1 MEMRTSQRSSING
14 GVGIGGVTPTSTSKV
29 LGQKRKQGPDD
40 SSLNDQQRFTK
51 RFNLLSIDGS
61 NSSNSNSNLYI
72 PVNNPAAAQNGP
84 PLPQHPRR
92 QNGDGQEEELMQVD
106 STPTRVYI
114 HDLDAELAE
123 DDSPT
128 SSHPPLVFLPDI
140 EARLSRLPRQ
150 VLLNRDDERESQQ
163 LVLYATPKSLTVDE
177 GHDVVRKAILEARQR
192 AQEKSVEEARMRQ
205 VDMEARYGTIS
216 GVASNAVGMPEMA
229 HGYSVGYGADAED
242 DEDPDAMDIG

>member
-1 MEMRTSQRSSING
+1 MEMRSRIVNG

-29 LGQKRKQGPDD
+29 LGLKRKQGPDD

-84 PLPQHPRR
+84 PLPQHPRD
-92 QNGDGQEEELMQVD
+92 QPHGNGQEEELMQVD

-140 EARLSRLPRQ
+140 EARLSKLPRQ
-150 VLLNRDDERESQQ
+150 VLLNRNDDERESQQ
-163 LVLYATPKSLTVDE
+163 LVLYATPKSLTIADE
-177 GHDVVRKAILEARQR
+177 GRDVVRKAIIEARQR

-205 VDMEARYGTIS
+205 VDMEARYGTMS
-216 GVASNAVGMPEMA
+216 GVASNVVGMPEMA
-229 HGYSVGYGADAED
+229 HEYSVGYDADGE
-242 DEDPDAMDIG
+242 EDPDAMDIG

>member
-1 MEMRTSQRSSING
+1 MSMRTSQRSSVNG
-14 GVGIGGVTPTSTSKV
+14 GGGVTPTSTSKV

-61 NSSNSNSNLYI
+61 NSSNSNLYI

-84 PLPQHPRR
+84 PLPR
-92 QNGDGQEEELMQVD
+92 QNGGEGEREELMQVD
-106 STPTRVYI
+106 DTANRVYI

-140 EARLSRLPRQ
+140 EARLSKLPRQ
-150 VLLNRDDERESQQ
+150 VLLNRGDGEENGGQE
-163 LVLYATPKSLTVDE
+163 LVLYGVGKSLTVADE
-177 GHDVVRKAILEARQR
+177 GHDVVRKAIIEARQR

-205 VDMEARYGTIS
+205 VDMVNKYS
-216 GVASNAVGMPEMA
+216 CVDSNAGVGMGEVA
-229 HGYSVGYGADAED
+229 HGYSVGYEEEGG
-242 DEDPDAMDIG
+242 DPDAMDIG

>member
-14 GVGIGGVTPTSTSKV
+14 GVVGGGVTPTSTSKV
-29 LGQKRKQGPDD
+29 LGQKRKPGPDD

-61 NSSNSNSNLYI
+61 SNSNSNLYI

-84 PLPQHPRR
+84 PLPHSHSQDIGERA
-92 QNGDGQEEELMQVD
+92 ELMQVD
-106 STPTRVYI
+106 DTANRVYI

-140 EARLSRLPRQ
+140 EARLSKLPRQ
-150 VLLNRDDERESQQ
+150 VLLSRDEERESQQ
-163 LVLYATPKSLTVDE
+163 LVLYSTPKSLTVDE
-177 GHDVVRKAILEARQR
+177 GHDVVRKAIIEARQR

-205 VDMEARYGTIS
+205 VDMEGRYGTTT
-216 GVASNAVGMPEMA
+216 GVASDAVGTPEMA
-229 HGYSVGYGADAED
+229 HGYSVGYEADVKD
-242 DEDPDAMDIG
+242 DPDAMDIG

>member
-1 MEMRTSQRSSING
+1 MEMRSRTVNG

-29 LGQKRKQGPDD
+29 LGLKRKQGPDD
-40 SSLNDQQRFTK
+40 ASLNDQQRFTK
-51 RFNLLSIDGS
+51 RFNLLSID
-61 NSSNSNSNLYI
+61 NAAQPSSLYI

-84 PLPQHPRR
+84 PLPQHPRA
-92 QNGDGQEEELMQVD
+92 QQHGDGREEELMQVD

-150 VLLNRDDERESQQ
+150 VLLNRNDDEHEGQQ
-163 LVLYATPKSLTVDE
+163 LVLYATPKSLTIEDE
-177 GHDVVRKAILEARQR
+177 GRDVVRKAIIEARQR

-205 VDMEARYGTIS
+205 VDMENKYDCSRRDTGE
-216 GVASNAVGMPEMA
+216 VLGMGEVA
-229 HGYSVGYGADAED
+229 HGYSVGYEADAE
-242 DEDPDAMDIG
+242 EDPDAMDIG

>member
-1 MEMRTSQRSSING
+1 MEMRSRTVNG
-14 GVGIGGVTPTSTSKV
+14 GGGVTPTSTSKV

-61 NSSNSNSNLYI
+61 NSSNSNLYI

-84 PLPQHPRR
+84 PLPHSHSQ
-92 QNGDGQEEELMQVD
+92 DGGEREELMQVD
-106 STPTRVYI
+106 DTPNRVYI

-128 SSHPPLVFLPDI
+128 SSHPLLVFLPDI
-140 EARLSRLPRQ
+140 EARLSKLPRQ
-150 VLLNRDDERESQQ
+150 VLLSRDEERESQQ
-163 LVLYATPKSLTVDE
+163 LVLYSTPKSLTVDE
-177 GHDVVRKAILEARQR
+177 GHDVVRKAIIEARQR

-205 VDMEARYGTIS
+205 VDMVNKYS
-216 GVASNAVGMPEMA
+216 CVDSNAGVGMGEVA
-229 HGYSVGYGADAED
+229 HGYSVGYDADVED
-242 DEDPDAMDIG
+242 REDPDAMDIG

>member
-1 MEMRTSQRSSING
+1 MEMRSRIVNG

-61 NSSNSNSNLYI
+61 SNSNSNLYI

-84 PLPQHPRR
+84 LLPQHSRA
-92 QNGDGQEEELMQVD
+92 QQHGDGRGEELMQVD
-106 STPTRVYI
+106 DTANRVYI

-123 DDSPT
+123 DDSPA

-163 LVLYATPKSLTVDE
+163 LVLYSTPKSLTVDE

-216 GVASNAVGMPEMA
+216 AVASNAVGMPEMA